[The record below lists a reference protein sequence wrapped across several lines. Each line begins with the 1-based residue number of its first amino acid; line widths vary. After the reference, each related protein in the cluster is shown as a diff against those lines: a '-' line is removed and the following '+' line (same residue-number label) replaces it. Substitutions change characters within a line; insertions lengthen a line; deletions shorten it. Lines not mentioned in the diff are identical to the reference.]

1 MSALKYS
8 MVALVV
14 LVTGGVAW
22 LFSPDDTALSREDSS
37 RVVDIDKNGLYSNR
51 SMDSERLS
59 GVLSSGSAEAPRL
72 ETLTP
77 LSHARVER
85 VDPDVQLAEL
95 EHHRVIQP
103 SDSARQGEFIDP
115 DDESFQ
121 YNLTRSE
128 AIGTWIDP
136 DDETLQ
142 RTITAPGRVGE
153 FIDPD
158 DLSLEREITN
168 PGHLGE
174 RVAIE

>member
-1 MSALKYS
+1 MSVLKYS
-8 MVALVV
+8 MVVLVV
-14 LVTGGVAW
+14 LATGGVAW
-22 LFSPDDTALSREDSS
+22 LFSPEDIAVSRDDSS
-37 RVVDIDKNGLYSNR
+37 LVVDSKKNDLYSNR
-51 SMDSERLS
+51 LTDSERVS
-59 GVLSSGSAEAPRL
+59 GGLISGSEETPRL

-103 SDSARQGEFIDP
+103 SDSAGQGEFIDP

-121 YNLTRSE
+121 YNLMRSE

-142 RTITAPGRVGE
+142 RTITVPGRVGE

-158 DLSLEREITN
+158 DLSVEREITN